1 MKKFP
6 QEGSFFY
13 FFVKVII
20 RNGNDPHIETAGFR
34 CGKEVT
40 MNIGK
45 NIDQQILNGK
55 RKTVHLG
62 KDECAMVGFGKK
74 LEQGGFGQ
82 IISGRMKNGKRIMV
96 AARKIVDR
104 TCECPA
110 LCTAFSLDQN
120 RKIKKCKMSGLR
132 HQILDGICVGQ
143 GKGKGTGGSEKSA
156 FFRFFV
162 FRYRHFHGSALGKK
176 RKKNRFC
183 IWKNHREN
191 A

>member
-1 MKKFP
+1 MKKLP

-20 RNGNDPHIETAGFR
+20 RNGNDPHIETVGFR
-34 CGKEVT
+34 CGKEIS

-55 RKTVHLG
+55 REPVYLG
-62 KDECAMVGFGKK
+62 KDERAMVGFGEK

-82 IISGRMKNGKRIMV
+82 VISRRVKNGKRIMV
-96 AARKIVDR
+96 AARKIVDC

-110 LCTAFSLDQN
+110 LCTAFPLDQN
-120 RKIKKCKMSGLR
+120 RKIKKCKMSGLG
-132 HQILDGICVGQ
+132 HQILDGICVG
-143 GKGKGTGGSEKSA
+143 KGKRKCTGGSKKSA
-156 FFRFFV
+156 FFRFF
-162 FRYRHFHGSALGKK
+162 FFGCRCLRGSAPGKK
-176 RKKNRFC
+176 RKENRLCIRKHHRKN
-183 IWKNHREN
+183 